1 MDLPITSI
9 VAKPSWKQVLIELVM
24 SEKLD
29 PWNIDIVVAADS
41 FFNYVKRMEKF
52 DFHIPANIILA
63 CAILL
68 KYKSN
73 AIRFYTEPQLMEAP
87 PTDEPEGAVPELR
100 LSWRIPPKR
109 QITLNELMG
118 EMERVI
124 KYDSA
129 ERPKKV
135 AAQLP
140 TMELDLDNYDIESEI
155 DRLHARLKGDAD
167 SEGIVLFSSLINGG
181 GAEGVVSTITPLLHL
196 AQRKSVYLRQD
207 KFFGEIF
214 INLNGMAE
222 TGVSA
227 SHREAMR
234 NETNGNGK
242 EGNGKQEADSLSE
255 PIDAELEAGEPGM
268 GAGGGEPGTGN
279 GKNDAPPAPKAN

>member
-24 SEKLD
+24 TEKLD
-29 PWNIDIVVAADS
+29 PWNIDIVVVADS
-41 FFNYVKRMEKF
+41 FFNYVKKMEKF
-52 DFHIPANIILA
+52 NFHIPANIILA

-73 AIRFYTEPQLMEAP
+73 AIRFYAEPQLEALP
-87 PTDEPEGAVPELR
+87 VEEPAEGALPELT

-135 AAQLP
+135 AAQMP
-140 TMELDLDNYDIESEI
+140 TLELDLDNYDIESEI
-155 DRLHARLKGDAD
+155 DKLYSRLKGGAD
-167 SEGIVLFSSLINGG
+167 SEGIVLFSSLVNGG
-181 GAEGVVSTITPLLHL
+181 GAEGVVSAITPLLHL
-196 AQRKSVYLRQD
+196 AQRKSIFLRQD

-214 INLNGMAE
+214 INVEGHE
-222 TGVSA
+222 TS
-227 SHREAMR
+227 
-234 NETNGNGK
+234 GK
-242 EGNGKQEADSLSE
+242 EGNGKHEEKDPLPE
-255 PIDAELEAGEPGM
+255 PVDAELEAGEPEM
-268 GAGGGEPGTGN
+268 GGGAEGTEPGTGN
-279 GKNDAPPAPKAN
+279 GEPEAPAAPKPD

>member
-29 PWNIDIVVAADS
+29 PWNIDIVVVADS

-63 CAILL
+63 SAILL

-73 AIRFYTEPQLMEAP
+73 SIRFYEEPQADELPPMEAGE
-87 PTDEPEGAVPELR
+87 EPIQPLA

-109 QITLNELMG
+109 QITLNELMD

-129 ERPKKV
+129 ERPKKI

-140 TMELDLDNYDIESEI
+140 TLELDLDNYDMESEI
-155 DRLHARLKGDAD
+155 ETLHARLKGGAD
-167 SEGIVLFSSLINGG
+167 SEGIVLFSSLVNGG

-196 AQRKSVYLRQD
+196 AQRKSIYLRQD

-214 INLNGMAE
+214 INLNGHE
-222 TGVSA
+222 S
-227 SHREAMR
+227 
-234 NETNGNGK
+234 NGNGK
-242 EGNGKQEADSLSE
+242 PETGNGKHEEE
-255 PIDAELEAGEPGM
+255 PDALPEPVDAELEAGEAEM
-268 GAGGGEPGTGN
+268 GTGVE
-279 GKNDAPPAPKAN
+279 DAGPETGNRERETPPAPPVN

>member
-29 PWNIDIVVAADS
+29 PWNIDLVKAADS
-41 FFNYVKRMEKF
+41 FYNHVKKMEKF

-73 AIRFYTEPQLMEAP
+73 AIRFYAEPQLIEAP
-87 PTDEPEGAVPELR
+87 PVEEPEGAVPELS

-140 TMELDLDNYDIESEI
+140 TIELDLDNYDIESEI
-155 DRLHARLKGDAD
+155 DKLHARLKGDAD

-181 GAEGVVSTITPLLHL
+181 GAEGVVSMITPLLHL
-196 AQRKSVYLRQD
+196 AQRKSIYLRQD

-214 INLNGMAE
+214 INLN
-222 TGVSA
+222 
-227 SHREAMR
+227 
-234 NETNGNGK
+234 NETNGK
-242 EGNGKQEADSLSE
+242 EGNGKEGNVKEGNGKNAEE
-255 PIDAELEAGEPGM
+255 PDELPEPADAELEAGEPEMGENTEGM
-268 GAGGGEPGTGN
+268 EPKPGNREPGAHT
-279 GKNDAPPAPKAN
+279 APKAN

>member
-1 MDLPITSI
+1 MT
-9 VAKPSWKQVLIELVM
+9 
-24 SEKLD
+24 EKLD
-29 PWNIDIVVAADS
+29 PWNIDIVVVADS
-41 FFNYVKRMEKF
+41 FFNYVKKMEKF

-73 AIRFYTEPQLMEAP
+73 AIRFYAEPQLADAP
-87 PTDEPEGAVPELR
+87 PEEPAEGALPELT

-135 AAQLP
+135 AAQMP
-140 TMELDLDNYDIESEI
+140 TIELDLDNYDIESEI
-155 DRLHARLKGDAD
+155 GKLHARLKGGAD

-181 GAEGVVSTITPLLHL
+181 GADGVVSTITPLLHL
-196 AQRKSVYLRQD
+196 AQRKSIFLRQD

-214 INLNGMAE
+214 INLN
-222 TGVSA
+222 
-227 SHREAMR
+227 
-234 NETNGNGK
+234 NGTNGK
-242 EGNGKQEADSLSE
+242 EGNGKLDTGNGKHAEEPDSLPE
-255 PIDAELEAGEPGM
+255 PVDAELEAGEPEM
-268 GAGGGEPGTGN
+268 GAGDGEPETGN
-279 GKNDAPPAPKAN
+279 RGPGTPAAPKAN

>member
-9 VAKPSWKQVLIELVM
+9 VAKPSWKQVLVELVM

-29 PWNIDIVVAADS
+29 PWNIDLVVVADS
-41 FFNYVKRMEKF
+41 FFNYVKKMEKF

-73 AIRFYTEPQLMEAP
+73 AIRFYAEPQLADAP
-87 PTDEPEGAVPELR
+87 PEEPAEGALPELT

-135 AAQLP
+135 AAQMP
-140 TMELDLDNYDIESEI
+140 TIELDLDNYDIESEI
-155 DRLHARLKGDAD
+155 DKLHARLKGGAD
-167 SEGIVLFSSLINGG
+167 SEGIILFSSLINGG
-181 GAEGVVSTITPLLHL
+181 GADGVVSAITPLLHL

-214 INLNGMAE
+214 INLNG
-222 TGVSA
+222 
-227 SHREAMR
+227 HEA
-234 NETNGNGK
+234 NGNGK
-242 EGNGKQEADSLSE
+242 EGNGKEGNGTHAEE
-255 PIDAELEAGEPGM
+255 PDALPEPVDAELEAGEAEM
-268 GAGGGEPGTGN
+268 GAGADGEEAGNARPGTPA
-279 GKNDAPPAPKAN
+279 APPVN

>member
-9 VAKPSWKQVLIELVM
+9 VAKPSWKQVLVELVM
-24 SEKLD
+24 TEKLD
-29 PWNIDIVVAADS
+29 PWNIDIVVVADS
-41 FFNYVKRMEKF
+41 FFNYVKKMEKF

-73 AIRFYTEPQLMEAP
+73 AIRFYEEPQLAEAP
-87 PTDEPEGAVPELR
+87 PEEPAEGALPELT

-135 AAQLP
+135 AAQMP
-140 TMELDLDNYDIESEI
+140 TLEMDLDNYDMESEI
-155 DRLHARLKGDAD
+155 DKLHARLRGGAD
-167 SEGIVLFSSLINGG
+167 SEGIVLFSSLVNGG
-181 GAEGVVSTITPLLHL
+181 GAEGVVSAITPLLHL
-196 AQRKSVYLRQD
+196 AQRKSIFLRQD

-214 INLNGMAE
+214 INVDGHE
-222 TGVSA
+222 T
-227 SHREAMR
+227 
-234 NETNGNGK
+234 NGK
-242 EGNGKQEADSLSE
+242 EGNEKEGNGKHAEADSLPE
-255 PIDAELEAGEPGM
+255 PEDAELEAGEAEM
-268 GAGGGEPGTGN
+268 GTAAEGGGTENRQPE
-279 GKNDAPPAPKAN
+279 APAAPKAD